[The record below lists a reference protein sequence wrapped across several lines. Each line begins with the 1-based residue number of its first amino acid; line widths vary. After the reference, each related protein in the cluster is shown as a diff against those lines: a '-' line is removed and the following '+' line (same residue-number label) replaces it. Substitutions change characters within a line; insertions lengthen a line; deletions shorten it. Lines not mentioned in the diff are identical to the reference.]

1 MQSLFSM
8 RKEPLSGK
16 ITLLDK
22 GSLLSAHR
30 SWDYALY
37 VSLPGL
43 SIRLWLTGKL
53 TGKPI
58 DNKRH
63 SMTTI
68 EIRERMCAWDRH

>member
-30 SWDYALY
+30 SWDYALC
-37 VSLPGL
+37 VSLLGL
-43 SIRLWLTGKL
+43 SIRLRL

-63 SMTTI
+63 SMTTV
-68 EIRERMCAWDRH
+68 EIRERM